1 MKPRLRNTR
10 LVQSLARLEQSADKS
25 DKYAGLPPGGLR
37 GTIVDVNDP
46 EERGRVRV
54 IFDDMNPDIP
64 QVTGAGDWSKS
75 REGSDPDKSHWIDTS
90 PAFKGKQ
97 PDGLV
102 GKRVNIA
109 ASNGQYQYA
118 VLRDVMYDPQ
128 LLATD
133 KKGDMKMPDNSSM
146 TRLPCYPSGSLPP
159 ATAENVGCV
168 IVECGGFDGMDW
180 LTVCLKRSGGYAWV
194 NMMDRLHIHDSQVS
208 DSDGDSEG
216 TVNDDTH
223 ATTPG

>member
-1 MKPRLRNTR
+1 MKPRLKNTR

-37 GTIVDVNDP
+37 GTIVDVDDP

-75 REGSDPDKSHWIDTS
+75 REGADPDKSHWIDTS
-90 PAFKGKQ
+90 PAFKGRQ
-97 PDGLV
+97 PPGLV

-118 VLRDVMYDPQ
+118 VLQDVMYDPQ

-133 KKGDMKMPDNSSM
+133 KKGDLKMPDNSSM

-159 ATAENVGCV
+159 ASAENVGCV
-168 IVECGGFDGMDW
+168 IVETGGFDGMDW
-180 LTVCLKRSGGYAWV
+180 LTVCLNRGGGYKWV
-194 NMMDRLHIHDSQVS
+194 NLMDRLHIHDTQAS
-208 DSDGDSEG
+208 DSAGDSEG

-223 ATTPG
+223 ATS

>member
-118 VLRDVMYDPQ
+118 VLQDVMYDPQ

>member
-1 MKPRLRNTR
+1 MRPKLKNTA
-10 LVQSLARLEQSADKS
+10 LVRSLARLEQSADKS

-37 GTIVDVNDP
+37 GTIMDVDDP

-54 IFDDMNPDIP
+54 VFDDMNPDIP

-75 REGSDPDKSHWIDTS
+75 REGTEPDKSHWIDTS

-97 PDGLV
+97 PPGLV

-118 VLRDVMYDPQ
+118 VLQDVMYDPQ

-133 KKGDMKMPDNSSM
+133 KKDGLQMPDNSSM

-159 ATAENVGCV
+159 ASAENVGGV
-168 IVECGGFDGMDW
+168 IVETGGFDGMDW
-180 LTVCLKRSGGYAWV
+180 LTVCLNRGGGYKWV
-194 NMMDRLHIHDSQVS
+194 NLMDRLHIHDSQVA

-223 ATTPG
+223 ATT

>member
-1 MKPRLRNTR
+1 MKPKLRNTP

-37 GTIVDVNDP
+37 GTIVDVDDP

-54 IFDDMNPDIP
+54 VFDDHNPDIP

-75 REGSDPDKSHWIDTS
+75 RVGTDPDKSHWIDTS

-97 PDGLV
+97 PPGLV

-118 VLRDVMYDPQ
+118 VLQDVMYDPQ
-128 LLATD
+128 MLATD
-133 KKGDMKMPDNSSM
+133 KKGDLKMPDNSSM

-159 ATAENVGCV
+159 ASAENVGCV
-168 IVECGGFDGMDW
+168 IVETGGFDGMDW
-180 LTVCLKRSGGYAWV
+180 LSVCLNRGGGYKWV
-194 NMMDRLHIHDSQVS
+194 NLMDRLHIHDTQAN
-208 DSDGDSEG
+208 DSAGDSEG

-223 ATTPG
+223 ATS